1 MILCFIYFFP
11 LFYMS
16 SICYIITLQMLS
28 HTYNYKYCFEQKK
41 VYVKVEWVVGAATPH
56 HSDGYIKN
64 KFKPTRI

>member
-1 MILCFIYFFP
+1 
-11 LFYMS
+11 MS